1 MFCFFYISLRLCVL
15 CMFMNGFMLHLP
27 QFVGPTDLSVT
38 LLGEFLRV
46 RLKVVTYLD
55 TKNLF
60 SVLQIII
67 PFILVGISQCLIFM
81 DPCIVV

>member
-1 MFCFFYISLRLCVL
+1 
-15 CMFMNGFMLHLP
+15 MFMIRFMLHLP

-38 LLGEFLRV
+38 LLGELFRV

-60 SVLQIII
+60 SVLQIVI
-67 PFILVGISQCLIFM
+67 PFILVGISQYLIFM